1 MPTLPA
7 YAQKIT
13 DQGYHAGREGLP
25 KSDNPYAGKDCEYE
39 LCWNMGHDRGAE
51 VVSRTRRGDPAS
63 YS

>member
-1 MPTLPA
+1 MLNLSA

-39 LCWNMGHDRGAE
+39 LCWNLGHDRGAE
-51 VVSRTRRGDPAS
+51 VFNRTHS
-63 YS
+63 TELVKQS